1 MGFWAE
7 PLKMRTKPKT
17 EVFCS
22 LLRSR
27 SWWAFDLRLEPS
39 PDTKVRYF
47 QMNSMLI
54 ACLSSNDRF
63 LFIFSQ
69 IHPKLFAACLLRVTW
84 MNKADTGLA
93 LMRCSLWI
101 TWQVNRQ
108 WQHPMVTAVMGQH
121 QDRQRGRLTGFGE
134 CKDLAGESHP
144 WRANRSWTVKRVG
157 SSIRRHILRPEA
169 WESLWVSKW
178 ELCLRGEM
186 GKCEKQSW
194 GCNLKC
200 LARHWKQ
207 T

>member
-101 TWQVNRQ
+101 TW
-108 WQHPMVTAVMGQH
+108 T
-121 QDRQRGRLTGFGE
+121 
-134 CKDLAGESHP
+134 S
-144 WRANRSWTVKRVG
+144 
-157 SSIRRHILRPEA
+157 
-169 WESLWVSKW
+169 
-178 ELCLRGEM
+178 
-186 GKCEKQSW
+186 
-194 GCNLKC
+194 
-200 LARHWKQ
+200 KQ
-207 T
+207 TMTAPHGHCCNGTAPGQAERKTNWVWRVQRPRWRKPPMKSK